1 MKRTIGFIVLVFV
14 CLRPG
19 WAAEKKPK
27 VVPPSPLEQFL
38 EQARKAQPQPVS
50 TTGSLFSPNSSS
62 LFLFH
67 DVKARTTND
76 IVTIQI
82 NENASASNTANT
94 STQKNTNA
102 TMAAPG
108 AFGLERSSHMDF
120 TKLLDLSTGL
130 SFGGQGATSRSGQLQ
145 AWVSARVVEVLPNGD
160 LVIEGTKDVTINRE
174 RQSMSI
180 RGVIRQV
187 DIATNNIVQST
198 SIAHMEVKFDGKG
211 IVSTANNPGFITWL
225 FNKLNLF

>member
-1 MKRTIGFIVLVFV
+1 MKRMIVFV
-14 CLRPG
+14 ILSILTARELQ
-19 WAAEKKPK
+19 ASDKKPTA
-27 VVPPSPLEQFL
+27 VPPSPLEQFL
-38 EQARKAQPQPVS
+38 EQARKAPAVPAPAN
-50 TTGSLFSPNSSS
+50 GSLFNSTSSS
-62 LFLFH
+62 LFLFG
-67 DVKARTTND
+67 DVKARRAND

-82 NENASASNTANT
+82 NETDSATNSANT

-108 AFGLERSSHMDF
+108 AFGLERSSQLDF

-130 SFGGQGATSRSGQLQ
+130 TFGGQGATSRSGQLQ
-145 AWVSARVVEVLPNGD
+145 ARLSARVVEVLPNGD

-174 RQSMSI
+174 HQSMNI
-180 RGVIRQV
+180 RGVIRPV
-187 DIATNNIVQST
+187 DINPNNVVLST

-211 IVSTANNPGFITWL
+211 IVSNSSNPGFLTWL

>member
-1 MKRTIGFIVLVFV
+1 MKRIIIFILTSLACSPFAVA
-14 CLRPG
+14 G
-19 WAAEKKPK
+19 EKKPK

-50 TTGSLFSPNSSS
+50 TTGSLFSANSSS

-82 NENASASNTANT
+82 NEASTATDSSNT

-108 AFGLERSSHMDF
+108 AFGLERSTHLDF

-145 AWVSARVVEVLPNGD
+145 AWLSARVVEVLPNGD

-174 RQSMSI
+174 RESMSI
-180 RGVIRQV
+180 RGVVRQV

-211 IVSTANNPGFITWL
+211 IVSTASNPGFLTWL

>member
-1 MKRTIGFIVLVFV
+1 MILTIGQSVV
-14 CLRPG
+14 
-19 WAAEKKPK
+19 AADKKLKPI
-27 VVPPSPLEQFL
+27 PPSPLEQFL
-38 EQARKAQPQPVS
+38 EAARKAPVVPAPAN
-50 TTGSLFSPNSSS
+50 GSLFSPTNPS

-67 DVKARTTND
+67 DVKAHSTND

-82 NENASASNTANT
+82 NETDSATNSANT
-94 STQKNTNA
+94 STKKNTNA

-108 AFGLERSSHMDF
+108 AFGLERSSHLDF

-130 SFGGQGATSRSGQLQ
+130 SFGGQGATTRSGNLQ
-145 AWVSARVVEVLPNGD
+145 AWLSARVVEVLPNGD

-174 RQSMSI
+174 HQAMNI

-187 DIATNNIVQST
+187 DINSNNVVLST
-198 SIAHMEVKFDGKG
+198 AIAHMEVKFDGKG
-211 IVSTANNPGFITWL
+211 IVSNSSNPGVLTWL